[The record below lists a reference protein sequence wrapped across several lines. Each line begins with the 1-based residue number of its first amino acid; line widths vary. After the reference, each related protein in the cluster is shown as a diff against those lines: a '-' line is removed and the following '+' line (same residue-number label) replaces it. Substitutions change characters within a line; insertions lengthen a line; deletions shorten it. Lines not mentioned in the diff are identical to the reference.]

1 MKCNTCGIDS
11 GEFESVSLFMA
22 HCKACKAA
30 HKEQPATAQAAL
42 ADLADELDVGI
53 EELINE
59 PITWGEETKQTEAVP
74 EEETQIMREASQAEQ
89 PPPELPPPYI
99 PMEICPK
106 EIAYF
111 PAGKLIFL
119 SVAGR
124 WDGDGRF
131 VIDPTMIKVR

>member
-1 MKCNTCGIDS
+1 MSKKTCPKCGKEINIKGYYAHHKFCKGTLQQ
-11 GEFESVSLFMA
+11 SVPT
-22 HCKACKAA
+22 
-30 HKEQPATAQAAL
+30 PAM
-42 ADLADELDVGI
+42 DLADELGVGI

-124 WDGDGRF
+124 WDGAGRF